1 MNEITTIDASVFVSA
16 FTPGEPFHAASK
28 ACLRQ
33 LREHDTQIIVPTL
46 VIPEIAAAL
55 LRGQN
60 KPDLGIAFAETVA
73 EFPNLTLIPV
83 DETLARLS
91 AEIAARYKL
100 RGSNAVYAAVAIRFG
115 AQLVTLDRE
124 QLERLKEAVQAR
136 EPSL

>member
-16 FTPGEPFHAASK
+16 FTPIEPFHAASK

-33 LREHDTQIIVPTL
+33 LQEYDTQIIVPTL

-55 LRGQN
+55 AHGQN
-60 KPDLGIAFAETVA
+60 KPDLGLAFAKKVA

-83 DETLARLS
+83 DENLARLS
-91 AEIAARYKL
+91 AEMAARYKL

-124 QLERLKEAVQAR
+124 QLGRLKESVKAR
-136 EPSL
+136 EP